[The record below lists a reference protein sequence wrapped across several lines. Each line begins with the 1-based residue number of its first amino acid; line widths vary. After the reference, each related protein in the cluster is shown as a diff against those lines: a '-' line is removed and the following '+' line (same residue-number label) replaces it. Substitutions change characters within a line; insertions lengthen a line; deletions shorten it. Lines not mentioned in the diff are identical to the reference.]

1 MHEAAQDAIGELTDP
16 EHRLVEAGRAG
27 DILRLAPGEAI
38 RASVIRALVCAE
50 RTDWP
55 VAPEGVRLVGGRVLG
70 LLACADRYLVRP
82 LWIDDAEI
90 PDGIDISNSH
100 TRTLSFEKSRIGN
113 GLSAQGVTIAGPLF
127 ISHATFTGTCDISGA
142 SIASTFTADGAV
154 FDHPNG
160 DAINAQRS
168 SMAGSFLNH
177 AAVKGGCRFL
187 GATIRGQFVA
197 VGAVFDNP
205 AGDAIDVQDITVAGI
220 FLDGA
225 TIMGTCHL
233 VSAHIAA
240 QFAAEGATFHQPNGT
255 AINAQGSRIGSV
267 ILRGGVGPDNVPIP
281 STINGGLNFSRATVE
296 HHFEISGGTLTGG
309 PSGALDGRGIE
320 TKGRFIIGRDAYVT
334 GAILLSGVEIRGSL
348 DLSGSHILSSA
359 IAQDTYGESAHGVAS
374 FEDDPLRFVAL
385 DLSESNISHLIMPD
399 ATDMR
404 YPGCGRPRGIVDL
417 SRLKVGTYVD
427 FASAWPVPVPL
438 RRSLGPD
445 RFRDAK
451 DRDADHLI
459 LDGFEYQHLD
469 NPDGDA
475 VPSLPTHTARQRW
488 LRGQSRDDL
497 FTRLRPQP
505 WRHLAKV
512 LASQGYEEDAH
523 RIAIARRVAERHA
536 RETGWFLRCINW
548 LLHVLADYGFNPW
561 KAVGWSVVVI
571 VVWAAVYTGA
581 AFESC
586 KAGPR
591 LCQDG
596 EIFVRTA
603 AADFVPGV
611 TSSDEARDK
620 LVNLYPAFDP
630 LAYSFDTF
638 MPLFDAGTDRFWR
651 VNTATWRGVALYY
664 FSIAEQIEGA
674 VLVSLIITGFTGLLT
689 RDEA

>member
-1 MHEAAQDAIGELTDP
+1 MHEASQGAIGELTNP
-16 EHRLVEAGRAG
+16 ERRLVEACRDGE
-27 DILRLAPGEAI
+27 ILRLGPDESV
-38 RASVIRALVCAE
+38 RAGVVRALVCVERAE
-50 RTDWP
+50 WP
-55 VAPEGVRLVGGRVLG
+55 VAPEGVRLVGGRVEG
-70 LLACADRYLVRP
+70 LLACADRELVRP
-82 LWIDDAEI
+82 LWIDEAEI
-90 PDGIDISNSH
+90 PDGLDFTNSH

-113 GLSAQGVTIAGPLF
+113 GLRAQGITIAGPLF
-127 ISHATFTGTCDISGA
+127 IPHATIVGTCDLSGA
-142 SIASTFTADGAV
+142 AIASTVTAEGTV
-154 FDHPNG
+154 FDHPTG

-168 SMAGSFLNH
+168 AMAGMFLNH
-177 AAVKGGCRFL
+177 ATIRGGCRFL

-197 VGAVFDNP
+197 VGALFDNP
-205 AGDAIDVQDITVAGI
+205 EGDAIDVQDIAVAGM

-225 TIMGTCHL
+225 RINGVCHL
-233 VSAHIAA
+233 VSAHIGA
-240 QFAAEGATFHQPNGT
+240 QFAAEGAAFHNPNGT

-267 ILRGGVGPDNVPIP
+267 ILRSGTGPGDAPVRG
-281 STINGGLNFSRATVE
+281 TIMGSMNFSRATVE
-296 HHFEISGGTLTGG
+296 HHFEISGATLVGG
-309 PSGALDGRGIE
+309 PFGALDARGIE
-320 TKGRFIIGRDAYVT
+320 TKGRFIIGRGAHIT

-348 DLSGSHILSSA
+348 DLSGSQLLSSA
-359 IAQDTYGESAHGVAS
+359 FAERAHGGMS
-374 FEDDPLRFVAL
+374 IEEDPLRFLAL
-385 DLSESNISHLIMPD
+385 DLSESAISQLIMPD
-399 ATDMR
+399 AADLR
-404 YPGCGRPRGIVDL
+404 YPGCGRPHGILDL

-427 FASAWPVPVPL
+427 FASAWPVPASL
-438 RRSLGPD
+438 RRRACPS
-445 RFRDAK
+445 RFIDAK
-451 DRDADHLI
+451 GRDADHLV

-475 VPSLPTHTARQRW
+475 VPAVPTHTARQRW
-488 LRGQSRDDL
+488 LRGQSCDDL

-536 RETGWFLRCINW
+536 RETGWFLRCVSW

-561 KAVGWSVVVI
+561 KAVGWSVTVI

-586 KAGPR
+586 KMGPR
-591 LCQDG
+591 LCQEG

-611 TSSDEARDK
+611 TSSDEAKEK

-651 VNTATWRGVALYY
+651 VNTASWQGVALYY

>member
-1 MHEAAQDAIGELTDP
+1 MHEASHGAIGEVTSP
-16 EHRLVEAGRAG
+16 ERRLVEACRVGE
-27 DILRLAPGEAI
+27 ILRLEPGEVI
-38 RASVIRALVCAE
+38 RAGVIRALVCAE

-55 VAPEGVRLVGGRVLG
+55 VAPEGVRLVGGRVEG
-70 LLACADRYLVRP
+70 ELACADRELVRP
-82 LWIDDAEI
+82 LWIDEAEI
-90 PDGIDISNSH
+90 PDGLDFTSSH

-113 GLSAQGVTIAGPLF
+113 GLRAQGATVVGPLFLSHATIAG
-127 ISHATFTGTCDISGA
+127 TFDIGGA
-142 SIASTFTADGAV
+142 SIASTVTAEGAV
-154 FDHPNG
+154 FDHPAG

-168 SMAGSFLNH
+168 ALAGLFINH
-177 AAVKGGCRFL
+177 AIVRGGCRFL

-197 VGAVFDNP
+197 VGASFGNP
-205 AGDAIDVQDITVAGI
+205 AGDAIDIQDIEVAGI

-225 TIMGTCHL
+225 RVEGVCHL
-233 VSAHIAA
+233 VGARIAA
-240 QFAAEGATFHQPNGT
+240 QFAAEGATFHNPGGI

-267 ILRGGVGPDNVPIP
+267 ILRIGLGPGDAPVHGSIAG
-281 STINGGLNFSRATVE
+281 SVNFTRATVE
-296 HHFEISGGTLTGG
+296 HHFEISGATLIGG
-309 PSGALDGRGIE
+309 PSGAVDARGIE
-320 TKGRFIIGRDAYVT
+320 TKGRFIIGRGAHVT
-334 GAILLSGVEIRGSL
+334 GAILLSSVEIRGCL
-348 DLSGSHILSSA
+348 DLSGSQLTSQA
-359 IAQDTYGESAHGVAS
+359 LGEDGHGGTSLA
-374 FEDDPLRFVAL
+374 EDPLRFLAL
-385 DLSESNISHLIMPD
+385 DLSESEISQLIMPD
-399 ATDMR
+399 ADDPR

-427 FASAWPVPVPL
+427 FASAWPMPASL
-438 RRSLGPD
+438 RRRSCPS
-445 RFRDAK
+445 RFRDARG
-451 DRDADHLI
+451 RDADHLI

-469 NPDGDA
+469 NPDGDTAPA
-475 VPSLPTHTARQRW
+475 VPTYTARQRW
-488 LRGQSRDDL
+488 LRGQSCDDL

-536 RETGWFLRCINW
+536 RQTTWFMRCLSW

-591 LCQDG
+591 LCQEG